1 MNKTR
6 KTSKKLAAITMAALL
21 GMSALTGCGGAKT
34 QTGTEGGTDT
44 KVYKVGVVQYA
55 DHPSLDNCRE
65 GFLEGLKE
73 AGFEEG
79 KNLEISAKSA
89 QGNDATNVQIA
100 QSFVSDK
107 MDLVCGIA
115 TPSAMALYNAC
126 YERKIPVIFNAVSDP
141 VQAKL
146 AKSATEAMPGIS
158 GISDALPVTQ
168 QLKLIRD
175 ILPDAKK
182 IGIVYTTS
190 EANSVSTIAEYKE
203 LAGEYGFEIVERGI
217 SNAAELPQAMDILVG
232 QVDCISNMTDNTV
245 VNNLPVE
252 LEKANAKKIPVFG
265 SEEEQVAN
273 GCIASAGI
281 DYIALGKQAGAMA
294 AKVLKGEDIAS
305 MPYETITESKVTI
318 NPSAAEA
325 LGISIPESV
334 RSAAE
339 IREGK

>member
-1 MNKTR
+1 
-6 KTSKKLAAITMAALL
+6 
-21 GMSALTGCGGAKT
+21 
-34 QTGTEGGTDT
+34 
-44 KVYKVGVVQYA
+44 
-55 DHPSLDNCRE
+55 
-65 GFLEGLKE
+65 
-73 AGFEEG
+73 
-79 KNLEISAKSA
+79 
-89 QGNDATNVQIA
+89 
-100 QSFVSDK
+100 
-107 MDLVCGIA
+107 
-115 TPSAMALYNAC
+115 
-126 YERKIPVIFNAVSDP
+126 
-141 VQAKL
+141 
-146 AKSATEAMPGIS
+146 MPGIS
-158 GISDALPVTQ
+158 GISDALPVAQ

-182 IGIVYTTS
+182 VGIVYTTS

-203 LAGEYGFEIVERGI
+203 LAGEYGFEIVEKGI

-294 AKVLKGEDIAS
+294 AKVLKGEDIAA
-305 MPYETITESKVTI
+305 MPYETITESKITI

-334 RSAAE
+334 QSGAE